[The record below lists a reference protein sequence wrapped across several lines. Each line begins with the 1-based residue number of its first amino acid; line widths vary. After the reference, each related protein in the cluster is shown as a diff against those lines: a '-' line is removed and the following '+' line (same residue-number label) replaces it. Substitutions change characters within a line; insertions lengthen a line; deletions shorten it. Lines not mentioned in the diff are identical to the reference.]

1 MSVPWRRSAR
11 ARPGE
16 KLVDET
22 CIPDS
27 LVGLSAYSVSKF
39 YAENIVRRG
48 ALQGLRTV
56 VVNPSIVIGEGDW
69 KSGSSQLIAFG
80 AHGNFFYTKGVK
92 GYVDVRDVARA
103 TVLLAEVPEAVG
115 QRYILS
121 AENLPF
127 KAFFSIVAETAGRR
141 LPRICIG
148 TRALNLAAVAE
159 RELRRVTRHKQL
171 LSESI
176 LSSAVSSSYYSN
188 EKVLRTLDFEFTPV
202 QETLRRVTRA
212 YLEEKK
218 R

>member
-1 MSVPWRRSAR
+1 M
-11 ARPGE
+11 
-16 KLVDET
+16 
-22 CIPDS
+22 
-27 LVGLSAYSVSKF
+27 
-39 YAENIVRRG
+39 
-48 ALQGLRTV
+48 RTV

-148 TRALNLAAVAE
+148 TRALNLAAAAE